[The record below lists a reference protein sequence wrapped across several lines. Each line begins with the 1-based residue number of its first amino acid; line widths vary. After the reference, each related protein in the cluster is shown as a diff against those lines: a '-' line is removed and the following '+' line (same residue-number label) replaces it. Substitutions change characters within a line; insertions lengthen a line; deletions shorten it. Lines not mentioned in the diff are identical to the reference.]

1 MINQVN
7 DKVLSSKIGNE
18 AVLMC
23 MEAESYYGLD
33 PIGSRIWQLLIESPK
48 TIQEVID
55 VLLQEYDVD
64 QETCSRDVHSFIDEM
79 ISRKL
84 ILNESIAA

>member
-1 MINQVN
+1 MINKVN
-7 DKVLSSKIGNE
+7 NKVLSSKIGNE

-33 PIGSRIWQLLIESPK
+33 PIGSRIWELLTESPK
-48 TIQEVID
+48 TVEEIID
-55 VLLQEYDVD
+55 VLLQEYEVD

>member
-23 MEAESYYGLD
+23 MEAEYYYGLD
-33 PIGSRIWQLLIESPK
+33 PIGSRIWELLTESPK
-48 TIQEVID
+48 TIEEIID
-55 VLLQEYDVD
+55 VLLQEYEVD
-64 QETCSRDVHSFIDEM
+64 QETCSKDVYSFIDEM
-79 ISRKL
+79 TSRKL